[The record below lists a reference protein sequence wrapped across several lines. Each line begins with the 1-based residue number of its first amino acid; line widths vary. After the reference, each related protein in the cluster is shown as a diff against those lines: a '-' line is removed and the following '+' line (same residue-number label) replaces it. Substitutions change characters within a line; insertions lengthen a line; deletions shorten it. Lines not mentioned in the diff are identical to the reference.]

1 MRTSICVNAEIPVDA
16 IHELASRDLWWYCKI
31 KAPNFYTDNCDY
43 LREVCEA
50 WQEFEHDDNELLII
64 NMPPRHGKSRT
75 AGLAVQ
81 WLLGQNPHYKIITA
95 SYNEKLS
102 RVFSKSARNDIQE
115 RRAHADRIVYSD
127 IFPNTKIAYGAGAV
141 DLWRVEGSPTDN
153 YLATA
158 PGATVTGFG
167 GDFIVIDDIIKNS
180 YEANNQ
186 TIMQQHFEWFTDTM
200 YSRLEGKRKLI
211 LIMTRWATKDLAGR
225 VVSMYESQGRKYR
238 VISKKACNGDSMLNP
253 DILNREQ
260 YDLLIQTIG
269 EDIVRAN
276 YDQEPIDLKGK
287 LYEYFLTY
295 KELPKFTYI
304 KAICDT
310 ADTGS
315 DYLCNVIYGETRDKK
330 AFVLDV
336 YYTKEGMET
345 TERETARRLTEHK
358 VNKFMPESNN
368 GGLGFS
374 RAVQRECVGMG
385 NSTTVFEPYTQTRNK
400 EARILS
406 NASAVMKNIYL
417 PEQWNKMWPQFYKDM
432 TEYQREG
439 KNLHDDAPDA
449 MTAIAE
455 LLTDNSR
462 EWTFIGR

>member
-1 MRTSICVNAEIPVDA
+1 MQKKLLSSANSILCEV
-16 IHELASRDLWWYCKI
+16 ASRDLWWFCKI
-31 KAPNFYTDNCDY
+31 KALDFYSDDCSY
-43 LREVCEA
+43 LKEVCEA
-50 WQEFEHDDNELLII
+50 WQEFEYDDNELLVI
-64 NMPPRHGKSRT
+64 NVPPRHGKSRT

-102 RVFSKSARNDIQE
+102 RVFSKSTRNDIQE
-115 RRAHADRIVYSD
+115 RKAQADRIVYSD
-127 IFPNTKIAYGAGAV
+127 IFPCTKIAYGAGGA
-141 DLWRVEGSPTDN
+141 DLWRIEGSPTDN

-167 GDFIVIDDIIKNS
+167 ADFIIIDDIVKNA

-186 TIMQQHFEWFTDTM
+186 TILQQHFEWFTDTM

-225 VVSMYESQGRKYR
+225 VMEMYEEQGRKYR
-238 VISKKACNGDSMLNP
+238 LISKRACGEESMLNP
-253 DILNREQ
+253 GILNREQ
-260 YDLLIQTIG
+260 YDLLAQTIG

-295 KELPKFTYI
+295 KDNEKPKFTYI
-304 KAICDT
+304 NAICDT
-310 ADTGS
+310 ADTGE
-315 DYLCNVIYGETRDKK
+315 DYLCNIIYGETFDRK
-330 AFVLDV
+330 AYVLDV
-336 YYTKEGMET
+336 YYTKDSMEK
-345 TERETARRLTEHK
+345 TEQETARRLTEYK
-358 VNKFMPESNN
+358 VFLFMPESNN
-368 GGLGFS
+368 GGRGFCRS
-374 RAVQRECVGMG
+374 VERICRETK
-385 NSTTVFEPYTQTRNK
+385 NHTTHFKPYTQTLNK

-406 NASAVMKNIYL
+406 NATAVMRNIYL

-439 KNLHDDAPDA
+439 KNLHDDAPDC

-455 LLTDNSR
+455 LLTDNSGN
-462 EWTFIGR
+462 WLFC